1 MRTRHAGRWVTAAV
15 LGLVALGCAQPG
27 TRDGD
32 TAPLPSAGPSSPA
45 SAVSAGPSS
54 LAPTFSARALPPGDG
69 APHEAENNG
78 WKQRHELTA
87 DEQRAGDALA
97 ARVRPKLA
105 ALRTAG
111 DFAPAS
117 TRQALLA
124 LGLGPDDVQVTGMR
138 TPLDSA
144 TPPPGA
150 VFAVH
155 FPEAGCVIGDVRPE
169 RLLVEVTGAGAE
181 FGCLEPYTH

>member
-1 MRTRHAGRWVTAAV
+1 MRRWLPAAV
-15 LGLVALGCAQPG
+15 LGLALAGCAQPG

-32 TAPLPSAGPSSPA
+32 TAPLPSPSTSSPA
-45 SAVSAGPSS
+45 SAASPSA
-54 LAPTFSARALPPGDG
+54 AASAALPEQTLPPGDG
-69 APHEAENNG
+69 APHQAENNG
-78 WKQRHELTA
+78 WKQRHELTP
-87 DEQRAGDALA
+87 DEQRTGDALA
-97 ARVRPKLA
+97 ARIRPKLA

-117 TRQALLA
+117 TRDAL
-124 LGLGPDDVQVTGMR
+124 LGLGLPPDDVQVTEMR
-138 TPLDSA
+138 T
-144 TPPPGA
+144 PPGA

-155 FPEAGCVIGDVRPE
+155 FPDAGCVIGDVRPD

>member
-1 MRTRHAGRWVTAAV
+1 MMRMRYAGRWVTAAV

-27 TRDGD
+27 ARDGD
-32 TAPLPSAGPSSPA
+32 TSPLPSPS
-45 SAVSAGPSS
+45 PSRP
-54 LAPTFSARALPPGDG
+54 APTASTPQDDADGQAPPPGDG
-69 APHEAENNG
+69 APHQADNNG

-87 DEQRAGDALA
+87 EEQRAGDALA
-97 ARVRPKLA
+97 ARIQPKLA

-117 TRQALLA
+117 TRQALLG
-124 LGLGPDDVQVTGMR
+124 LGLSADDVQVTAMR
-138 TPLDSA
+138 PPLDSA

-150 VFAVH
+150 VFAVR
-155 FPEAGCVIGDVRPE
+155 FAGAGCVIGDVRPE

-181 FGCLEPYTH
+181 FGCLEPDSH